1 MAQLCR
7 DRDIELIILLPPL
20 HKTYRDQTLNW
31 INGLNKKL
39 LQNLRE
45 VKKVRV
51 LDFSAHS
58 AFEDACFFDEF
69 HLNHRGAIQMSKL
82 IHQEVFSNA
91 KP

>member
-1 MAQLCR
+1 
-7 DRDIELIILLPPL
+7 
-20 HKTYRDQTLNW
+20 
-31 INGLNKKL
+31 
-39 LQNLRE
+39 
-45 VKKVRV
+45 V